1 MKELKEVNTMRTVFD
16 HKLEEIHRD
25 LLELGIFVNNNIY
38 DAIKSFID
46 YDKEKSKEVIAKD
59 KRINAKKLEID
70 YKATEI
76 IALQQPN
83 ATDLRKVLSVIA
95 ASSSLERMGDHAKSI
110 ADLTI
115 HIEETQRQ
123 VELEDLI
130 KKMGLQVL
138 DISKDII
145 DAFVD
150 FNMDAAQEI
159 AARDREV
166 DKKHHELRARG
177 LELMKNQPESV
188 AASSDYLFIGMHIE
202 RIGDY
207 VTNIAE
213 DIVYLDTGKVVDLNR
228 KKEFNN

>member
-1 MKELKEVNTMRTVFD
+1 MRTVFD

-138 DISKDII
+138 DMSKDII